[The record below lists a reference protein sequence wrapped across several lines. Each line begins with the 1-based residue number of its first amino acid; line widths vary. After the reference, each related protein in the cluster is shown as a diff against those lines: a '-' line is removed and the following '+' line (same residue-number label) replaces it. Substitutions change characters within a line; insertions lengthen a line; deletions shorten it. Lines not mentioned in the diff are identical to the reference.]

1 MEECYVSILDFEG
14 LDERPLTKLEIF
26 DSFRQSVIAR
36 HSISKFTLT
45 EISVLFLSTDRETEY
60 MAFGLSGSDT
70 QFAMVGA
77 DVVVADFLSGGE
89 PRAVDYYL
97 SAYAQVRL

>member
-1 MEECYVSILDFEG
+1 
-14 LDERPLTKLEIF
+14 
-26 DSFRQSVIAR
+26 
-36 HSISKFTLT
+36 
-45 EISVLFLSTDRETEY
+45 

-97 SAYAQVRL
+97 SAYAQVSP

>member
-1 MEECYVSILDFEG
+1 MVYV
-14 LDERPLTKLEIF
+14 R
-26 DSFRQSVIAR
+26 FRESVIAR
-36 HSISKFTLT
+36 HSISIFKLIDF
-45 EISVLFLSTDRETEY
+45 SVLFLSTDRETEY

>member
-1 MEECYVSILDFEG
+1 MVFVRFSE
-14 LDERPLTKLEIF
+14 
-26 DSFRQSVIAR
+26 SVIAR
-36 HSISKFTLT
+36 HSISNFT
-45 EISVLFLSTDRETEY
+45 EIFVFVSTDRETEY

-97 SAYAQVRL
+97 SAYAQGRL

>member
-1 MEECYVSILDFEG
+1 MVYV
-14 LDERPLTKLEIF
+14 R
-26 DSFRQSVIAR
+26 FRESVIAR
-36 HSISKFTLT
+36 HSISKFT

>member
-1 MEECYVSILDFEG
+1 MVFV
-14 LDERPLTKLEIF
+14 R
-26 DSFRQSVIAR
+26 FRESVIAR
-36 HSISKFTLT
+36 HSISNFT
-45 EISVLFLSTDRETEY
+45 EIFVFVYTDRETEY

-70 QFAMVGA
+70 QSAMVGA

>member
-1 MEECYVSILDFEG
+1 MVYV
-14 LDERPLTKLEIF
+14 R
-26 DSFRQSVIAR
+26 FRESVIAR
-36 HSISKFTLT
+36 HSISNFM
-45 EISVLFLSTDRETEY
+45 EISDLFLSTDRETEY

-77 DVVVADFLSGGE
+77 DIVVADFLSGGE